1 MAYIAKIRVD
11 NVDVDVQEAYDDL
24 WADEQRNFL
33 LENIGDLKD
42 EDLIDELCN
51 RGYQEPN
58 KPNPI
63 LG

>member
-11 NVDVDVQEAYDDL
+11 NVDVDVQEAYNDL

-42 EDLIDELCN
+42 EDLIDEL
-51 RGYQEPN
+51 
-58 KPNPI
+58 
-63 LG
+63 